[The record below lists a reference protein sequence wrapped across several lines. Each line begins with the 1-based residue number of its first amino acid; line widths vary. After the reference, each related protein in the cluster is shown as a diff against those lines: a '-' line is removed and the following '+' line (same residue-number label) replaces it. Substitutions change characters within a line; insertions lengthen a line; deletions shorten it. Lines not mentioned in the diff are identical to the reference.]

1 MRCLFLYHEG
11 SGRGTVARKLILIKR
26 RLSRR
31 YQQVDIVCTTSADE
45 LMTRVRE
52 GMNTY
57 DAVVFSGGDG
67 TFNDVLQAAEGSETP
82 LGYLPTGTVND
93 VARSLGIPRNIKGA
107 LNVILSGRAE
117 RLDCMK
123 IGERRAMYIVAA
135 GAFTSATYTTP
146 QAMKRVMGAAAYAVE
161 AILHNLDFQVFPL
174 KINCDGKSI
183 ETSAVLVFVLNGRS
197 VAGFPINR
205 EGSMNDGKLEIVVIR
220 QAKRPNLLQ
229 KLTKYLSLASLFLF
243 GCKVKKKDILTMSGK
258 RIDIETEENVVWD
271 FDGEEGVT
279 GSIKVT
285 AERGNVKLFVPRGKK
300 V

>member
-1 MRCLFLYHEG
+1 
-11 SGRGTVARKLILIKR
+11 
-26 RLSRR
+26 
-31 YQQVDIVCTTSADE
+31 
-45 LMTRVRE
+45 
-52 GMNTY
+52 
-57 DAVVFSGGDG
+57 
-67 TFNDVLQAAEGSETP
+67 
-82 LGYLPTGTVND
+82 
-93 VARSLGIPRNIKGA
+93 
-107 LNVILSGRAE
+107 
-117 RLDCMK
+117 
-123 IGERRAMYIVAA
+123 
-135 GAFTSATYTTP
+135 
-146 QAMKRVMGAAAYAVE
+146 MKRVMGAAAYAVE

-174 KINCDGKSI
+174 EINCDGKSI